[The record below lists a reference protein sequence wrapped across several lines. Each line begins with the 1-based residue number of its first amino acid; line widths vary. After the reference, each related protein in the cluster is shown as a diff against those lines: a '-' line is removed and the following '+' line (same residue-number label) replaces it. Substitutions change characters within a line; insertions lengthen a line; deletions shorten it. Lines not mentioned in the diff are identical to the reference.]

1 MDNRSNQLHKLFK
14 EGSDLLQSGEAAEAL
29 LRFQDARNI
38 DPSNATLNLYTGA
51 ALHDLGDYEEAIAS
65 YRLALESAPEI
76 GEVHNNLGNSLMALG
91 CFAEAADSF
100 LRASELM
107 PTSPVPRT
115 ARATALQAMGNIA
128 GAEADCRMAVAID
141 PFFAA
146 AHWNLA
152 LNLLLQ
158 GQYDEGWREYEWRWK
173 KPDFTSPVRH
183 FDVSLWDGS
192 PLNGRTI
199 LLHAEQGFGDAIQF
213 VRYAPLVAQRGGSV
227 VIECHPQLVSLFQGM
242 EGVASVAAFGEELPA
257 YYFQAPFLSLPRIF
271 GTTLENIPSC
281 PYLSITPERREKW
294 QKQTLNYPG
303 PRVGIVWAGNSIH
316 RNDTFRSLPLEALSS
331 LANLADIQF
340 FSLQMG
346 DAKRQLY
353 LSPLAKI
360 VVDLTNQIHDFAD
373 TAALIEQLDLVI
385 TIDSAVAHL
394 AGSLG
399 KPVWLMLAFAPD
411 WRWLLERSDSPWY
424 PTMRIFR
431 QGIQRDWRVV
441 VKKIENALIEFHS
454 TVDLK
459 GSKQDRLDIL
469 LSQGFYALK
478 QGALESAELIFT
490 QAEAIIPNM
499 PDVLCGLAQLSFQKG
514 KTTEAISLFRRAL
527 NNDPNYYQC
536 LLGLGM
542 ALQSVD
548 QYEEAEK
555 CYEQALGIKPEYA
568 QALNNLGTIQRTTG
582 KICEALESYDR
593 LLALQPD
600 HADGHFNRSLVLLQ
614 LGRFQEGWA
623 EYEWRFLKFDPEIQR
638 HHNITRW
645 EGQPIHGKR
654 ILIHAEQGYG
664 DTIQFIRYA
673 RLLAEK
679 GAVVVVEAQ
688 DSSIT
693 SLLECVDGVTVVYSR
708 AAINETVDYQL
719 PIMSLPM
726 VFRTDLLTIPECH
739 SYIKIPS
746 ANSLAWEP
754 LLQQH
759 EKQERMRIGLVWAGR
774 RDQSSDR
781 NRSVPFD
788 LVSILLDCEDFYWY
802 SLQIGEPSPN
812 HPNLI
817 DITSKIHDFS
827 DSASLISNLDLVI
840 TVDTSVAHL
849 VGAMGKPVWVMLKYS
864 ADWRWL
870 LNCSDSPWY
879 PSMHLFRQEAPGD
892 WGSVISRIS
901 SRLSTLYKPGQ
912 AE

>member
-1 MDNRSNQLHKLFK
+1 MENRIDQLQQLFT
-14 EGSDLLQSGEAAEAL
+14 EGSIL
-29 LRFQDARNI
+29 LRDEKAADSLVCFQAALVI
-38 DPSNATLNLYTGA
+38 DPLNPNLYLYAGA
-51 ALHDLGDYEEAIAS
+51 ALHDLKRYEEAVSSYKKAIQIA
-65 YRLALESAPEI
+65 PGM
-76 GEVHNNLGNSLMALG
+76 GEAHNNLGNSLMALG
-91 CFAEAADSF
+91 CFNDAAASF
-100 LRASELM
+100 SRAAMLM
-107 PTSPVPRT
+107 PNSPVPLA
-115 ARATALQAMGNIA
+115 ARATALQALGNIYE
-128 GAEADCRMAVAID
+128 AEAACNKALAID
-141 PFFAA
+141 PDFAD

-158 GQYDEGWREYEWRWK
+158 GRYADGWPEYEWRWK
-173 KPDFTSPVRH
+173 KPNFTSPVRH
-183 FDVSLWDGS
+183 SDVPLWDGS

-213 VRYAPLVAQRGGSV
+213 VRYASLVKQRGGCV

-242 EGVASVAAFGEELPA
+242 EDVTSVAAFGEEHPA
-257 YYFQAPFLSLPRIF
+257 CDFQAPFLTLPRVF

-281 PYLSITPERREKW
+281 PYLSITQERREKW
-294 QKQTLNYPG
+294 QKQTSNTPG
-303 PRVGIVWAGNSIH
+303 PRIGIVWAGSSIH
-316 RNDTFRSLPLEALSS
+316 RNDTFRSLPLEVLSS
-331 LANLADIQF
+331 FTKQADIQF

-346 DAKRQLY
+346 DAKRQLD

-411 WRWLLERSDSPWY
+411 WRWLLERSDTPWY
-424 PTMRIFR
+424 PSMRIFR
-431 QGIQRDWRVV
+431 QDIQGDWGVV
-441 VKKIENALIEFHS
+441 VKKIKDALIEFHS
-454 TVDLK
+454 IVDLK
-459 GSKQDRLDIL
+459 VSKQERLDTL

-514 KTTEAISLFRRAL
+514 KTKDAISLFRRAL

-555 CYEQALGIKPEYA
+555 CYERALGIKPEYA
-568 QALNNLGTIQRTTG
+568 QALNNLGTIQRATG
-582 KICEALESYDR
+582 RLCEALESYDR

-614 LGRFQEGWA
+614 LGRFQEGWT

-638 HHNITRW
+638 HRNITRW

-679 GAVVVVEAQ
+679 GAVVIVEAQ
-688 DSSIT
+688 DLSII
-693 SLLECVDGVTVVYSR
+693 SLLECVDGVTAVYSR

-726 VFRTDLLTIPECH
+726 IFRTDLRTIPECH

-746 ANSLAWEP
+746 AKSLAWKP

-879 PSMHLFRQEAPGD
+879 PSMHLFRQEAPGE
-892 WGSVISRIS
+892 WGPVISRIS

>member
-1 MDNRSNQLHKLFK
+1 MDKQVHQLFAK
-14 EGSDLLQSGEAAEAL
+14 GYSLLQAGNTAQALVCFQAAITL
-29 LRFQDARNI
+29 
-38 DPSNATLNLYTGA
+38 DPLNATLQLYSGA
-51 ALHDLGDYEEAIAS
+51 ALHDLGRYDEAVAS
-65 YRLALESAPEI
+65 YLHAIQITPEM
-76 GEVHNNLGNSLMALG
+76 GEAYNNLGNSLMALG
-91 CFAEAADSF
+91 RFTEAADSF
-100 LRASELM
+100 LRAAELLAA
-107 PTSPVPRT
+107 SPVPLAVRC
-115 ARATALQAMGNIA
+115 TALQAMGKVTE
-128 GAEADCRMAVAID
+128 AEVDCRRAIQLD
-141 PFFAA
+141 PGFAA

-158 GQYDEGWREYEWRWK
+158 GKYEEGWQEYEWRWK

-183 FDVSLWDGS
+183 NNIPLWDGS
-192 PLNGRTI
+192 PLDGRTI

-213 VRYAPLVAQRGGSV
+213 VRYVPMVVECGGNV
-227 VIECHPQLVSLFQGM
+227 VLECHPQLVSLFQGIK
-242 EGVASVAAFGEELPA
+242 GVLFVAGFGEELPVCDC
-257 YYFQAPFLSLPRIF
+257 QAPFLTLPRIF
-271 GTTLENIPSC
+271 GTTVENIPSC
-281 PYLSITPERREKW
+281 HYLLITSERREKW
-294 QKQTLNYPG
+294 QKQTSKYPY
-303 PRVGIVWAGNSIH
+303 PRIGIVWAGSSIH
-316 RNDTFRSLPLEALSS
+316 RNDISRSLPLEVFSS
-331 LANLADIQF
+331 FANLADIQF

-346 DAKRQLY
+346 DAKRQLD
-353 LSPLAKI
+353 LSPLAKR
-360 VVDLTNQIHDFAD
+360 VVDLTNQIRDFAD

-424 PTMRIFR
+424 PSIRIFR
-431 QGIQRDWRVV
+431 QSIQGDWGVV
-441 VKKIENALIEFHS
+441 VKEIKNSLVEFQS
-454 TVDLK
+454 IVDLK
-459 GSKQDRLDIL
+459 VSEHDQVGTL

-490 QAEAIIPNM
+490 QAETIMPNM
-499 PDVLCGLAQLSFQKG
+499 PDVLCGLAQVSFQKG
-514 KTTEAISLFRRAL
+514 MTQEAISLFRRAL
-527 NNDPNYYQC
+527 NTDPGYYQC

-555 CYEQALGIKPEYA
+555 CYQQALGIKPEYA
-568 QALNNLGTIQRTTG
+568 QALNNLGTIQRATG
-582 KICEALESYDR
+582 RLCEALESYDR

-614 LGRFQEGWA
+614 LGRFREGWTD
-623 EYEWRFLKFDPEIQR
+623 YEWRFLKFDPEIQR
-638 HHNITRW
+638 HRNITRW

-673 RLLAEK
+673 RLLAK
-679 GAVVVVEAQ
+679 NGAVVIVEAQ
-688 DSSIT
+688 DPSII
-693 SLLECVDGVTVVYSR
+693 SLLECVDGVTAVYPR
-708 AAINETVDYQL
+708 GAFNETVDYQL

-726 VFRTDLLTIPECH
+726 VFRTHLRTIPECH
-739 SYIKIPS
+739 SYIKIPP
-746 ANSLAWEP
+746 AKSLAWKP

-788 LVSILLDCEDFYWY
+788 FVSILLDCQDFYWY

-827 DSASLISNLDLVI
+827 GSASLISNLDLVI

-870 LNCSDSPWY
+870 LNCGDSPWY
-879 PSMHLFRQEAPGD
+879 PSMHLFRQEAPGE
-892 WGSVISRIS
+892 WGPVISRIS
-901 SRLSTLYKPGQ
+901 SRLSTLYKSGQ